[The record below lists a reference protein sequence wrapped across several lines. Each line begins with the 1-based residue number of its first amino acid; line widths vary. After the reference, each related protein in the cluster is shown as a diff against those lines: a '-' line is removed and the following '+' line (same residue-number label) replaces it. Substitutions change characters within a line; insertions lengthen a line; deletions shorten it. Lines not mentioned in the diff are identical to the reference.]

1 MFMPPDL
8 PTTNMDWLIEPDG
21 LYDLLMNV
29 TSELQPGCRLY
40 ITENGC
46 AAEDYVDPNG
56 VVNDIER
63 IEYLDG
69 HLDAVWRAVRDG
81 APVDGYFQWSLL
93 DNFEWAWGYQKRFG
107 MVFVDYGTQRRIP
120 KQSARFYQ
128 QIAATNELPAAWTGD
143 GSELVASTA

>member
-1 MFMPPDL
+1 
-8 PTTNMDWLIEPDG
+8 
-21 LYDLLMNV
+21 
-29 TSELQPGCRLY
+29 
-40 ITENGC
+40 
-46 AAEDYVDPNG
+46 

-63 IEYLDG
+63 VEYLSG
-69 HLDAVWRAVRDG
+69 HLDAVWRAIQAG

-128 QIAATNELPAAWTGD
+128 QVAAANELPAGWAGN
-143 GSELVASTA
+143 GSELAANAS